1 MSHTE
6 KNSLTRRELLKT
18 AGKATAV
25 VVASPLV
32 ELVFG
37 GDGARSAQALPPAAF
52 NAVQHLQGKW
62 EGVLVGQESAG
73 KITITFS
80 GNSLHFQ
87 GLRADQWYDATFTLQ
102 EGTRPRQ
109 LRATITG
116 CERVKDIGTV
126 IGAIFKI
133 ENGTLSLAGLEDDA
147 KKPLSLGDGKP
158 LFKVEDGFDG
168 NTMFHYRF
176 RKVEPQ
182 AKKVGAPKIP

>member
-1 MSHTE
+1 MSHAE
-6 KNSLTRRELLKT
+6 KPCLTRRELLKT

-25 VVASPLV
+25 FVASPLV
-32 ELVFG
+32 ELAFG
-37 GDGARSAQALPPAAF
+37 GDGVLSAQALPPAAF
-52 NAVQHLQGKW
+52 NSVQHLQGKW

-73 KITITFS
+73 KITIKFS

-87 GLRADQWYDATFTLQ
+87 GLRADEWYDATFTLQ

-133 ENGTLSLAGLEDDA
+133 ENGTLSLAGLKADA
-147 KKPLSLGDGKP
+147 KEPLSWAGRGDS
-158 LFKVEDGFDG
+158 
-168 NTMFHYRF
+168 
-176 RKVEPQ
+176 
-182 AKKVGAPKIP
+182 

>member
-1 MSHTE
+1 M
-6 KNSLTRRELLKT
+6 TRPTKLVLAALVPLLPGAAVRVEATT
-18 AGKATAV
+18 ATTQLATA
-25 VVASPLV
+25 
-32 ELVFG
+32 E
-37 GDGARSAQALPPAAF
+37 
-52 NAVQHLQGKW
+52 VQHLQGTW

-87 GLRADQWYDATFTLQ
+87 GLRADQWYDATFTLP

-116 CERVKDIGTV
+116 SAMVKDIGTV

-133 ENGTLSLAGLEDDA
+133 EKRTLSLAGLEDDGT
-147 KKPLSLGDGKP
+147 SGDS
-158 LFKVEDGFDG
+158 EAFDG

-176 RKVEPQ
+176 RKVEPL
-182 AKKVGAPKIP
+182 AKP